1 MSKYTTGEMA
11 KLCGVSVRTVQY
23 YDTRNILIP
32 SELSEGGRRLYS
44 EDDLR
49 KLKVICFLRNIG
61 LPIDSIGELL
71 QEKDPGSV
79 ISILLEQQKQVLME
93 ELNER
98 QTKLQTLE
106 ELSRELKQLEHFSV
120 ESIGDIAY
128 KMENKKKLRK
138 IRGIILIVGILMDI
152 IEVATLILW
161 ITKGIWLPFAIGM
174 IFVVA
179 MGVGVSLYYMNRTA
193 YICPQCHTVFQPGKK
208 EAFFAPHTPQ
218 TRKLTCVKCGHKGF
232 CVETYY
238 EASQE

>member
-61 LPIDSIGELL
+61 LPIDSIGKLL

-79 ISILLEQQKQVLME
+79 ISILLEQQKQVLTE

-98 QTKLQTLE
+98 QAKLQTLE
-106 ELSRELKQLEHFSV
+106 ALSKELKQLEHFSV

-128 KMENKKKLRK
+128 KMENKKKLRRT
-138 IRGIILIVGILMDI
+138 RGIILTVGIIMDI

-174 IFVVA
+174 VFVVA
-179 MGVGVSLYYMNRTA
+179 MGVWGSLYYMNRTA
-193 YICPQCHTVFQPGKK
+193 YICPQCHTVFQPNKL

-218 TRKLTCVKCGHKGF
+218 TRRLTCVKCGHKGF

-238 EASQE
+238 EVPKE